1 MPSLTRLIYPID
13 DWYDW
18 YRDVLAAME
27 ALTPADVLARW
38 AAMAAPSYQPAG
50 LRPSDE
56 VLAAS
61 PRHKYL
67 EMNSQ
72 WWVRDDDAAAMAT
85 AKAGISWDAAG
96 PFLRL
101 WTGEI
106 VRDQAT
112 ARRHLGDLAGDPTL
126 PALLALFLTGRQDDK
141 RKTMSREILARAMVV
156 LGLRDAGLSH
166 LRAARTW
173 LSWECDLCGALGR
186 PDIYAILKSG
196 ATADAVDKQRLKDY
210 QRTVCLTNRR
220 TWSQLGVP
228 VRIPREFAP
237 LA

>member
-56 VLAAS
+56 VLATS

-67 EMNSQ
+67 EVDGQ
-72 WWVRDDDAAAMAT
+72 WWVRDDDAAAMVT
-85 AKAGISWDAAG
+85 AKAGISWDAAA

-101 WTGEI
+101 RTGEI
-106 VRDQAT
+106 VRDQAM
-112 ARRHLGDLAGDPTL
+112 AARHLGDLAGDPTL
-126 PALLALFLTGRQDDK
+126 SAL
-141 RKTMSREILARAMVV
+141 SR
-156 LGLRDAGLSH
+156 S
-166 LRAARTW
+166 
-173 LSWECDLCGALGR
+173 
-186 PDIYAILKSG
+186 
-196 ATADAVDKQRLKDY
+196 
-210 QRTVCLTNRR
+210 
-220 TWSQLGVP
+220 
-228 VRIPREFAP
+228 
-237 LA
+237 